1 MNEEQ
6 LRQAIGAMEFYKAQ
20 LENLLEQQQ
29 LIRYSIEENLRAITT
44 LKEIKAAGKGSEIL
58 VPVGGGSFIYA
69 EVSSDEK
76 VLIGV
81 GSGISIEKNI
91 EDAVQS
97 LESRVKELQ
106 ESLEKLEERRA
117 RIEGEHARLVRTVQ
131 EAYIKSKESE
141 G

>member
-29 LIRYSIEENLRAITT
+29 LVRYSLEENLRAIGT
-44 LKEIKAAGKGSEIL
+44 LKEIKTAGKGSEIL

-76 VLIGV
+76 ILIGI
-81 GSGISIEKNI
+81 GSGISIEKSI
-91 EDAVQS
+91 DDAIQT

-106 ESLEKLEERRA
+106 ESLEKLEEQRS
-117 RIEGEHARLVRTVQ
+117 RIEEEHARLARTVQ
-131 EAYIKSKESE
+131 EAYLKSKESE

>member
-1 MNEEQ
+1 M
-6 LRQAIGAMEFYKAQ
+6 
-20 LENLLEQQQ
+20 
-29 LIRYSIEENLRAITT
+29 
-44 LKEIKAAGKGSEIL
+44 
-58 VPVGGGSFIYA
+58 
-69 EVSSDEK
+69 
-76 VLIGV
+76 